1 MRSWLTKVLA
11 VVAVALVLIV
21 GRWST
26 SWWAYST
33 ETGTQAEHDHA
44 AMTGGEATPSAEPT
58 LWTCPMHPEIQMPES
73 GDCPKCGM
81 DLVPMAKGD
90 DTGPRQLAMSPASVA
105 LANIQTTQVTRQFLT
120 MPVRL
125 VGKVDYDETRVRT
138 IAARVGGRLDRLY
151 VDYTGVSVKKNDHL
165 VWLYS
170 PDLLVGQQELIEA
183 KKRLDTTSPDAS
195 AFQRDSNKR
204 GYESARDKLLLWGL
218 AEDQVAAIEE
228 RGTAEDHMLIRS
240 PAAGIVVHK
249 ALKQGDYIKE
259 GTAIYRIA
267 DLSQLWVQLDAYE
280 QDLPW
285 LRYGQAVSVNTEA
298 FPGRVFE
305 GWISFL
311 NPTVDERTRTVKVR
325 VNVANPDG
333 ELKPG
338 MFVRAVVQSRVG
350 QSGHV
355 LEPRLQ
361 GKWIS
366 PMHPEVVK
374 DGPGKCDVCGM
385 DLVPA
390 ESLLKHST
398 ALEEGKPLTVPAS
411 AVLVTG
417 ARAVVYV
424 ELQGKKKPTFEGRE
438 IILGPRAGDYYIVL
452 AGLSET
458 DRVVV
463 NGAFRIDSSMQIQA
477 KPSMMS
483 MQGDAHTF
491 TGPTSS
497 VFRLSLTA
505 LYSAYGELQQALAS
519 DDFVAARAAVAALRG
534 SLDNVNPGGLPRQGD
549 VRWQEEKAVLARATK
564 KGTEATTIK
573 QLRTAFGAI
582 SGSVL
587 TLESTFRHA
596 DEALRFEAYCPMAM
610 DGQGASWLQSDR
622 KILNPYFGASMLTC
636 GEIRTEF
643 PGLKEDTR
651 SATENQPRETGPST
665 TPQSTQEPK
674 SRAEESPAPKPVK
687 PDPARPR
694 VHGFDTLIAA
704 YLELQTALAAD
715 DADKAHEA
723 FAKLRTA
730 VNSTMVHGEGDL
742 ATSTTKALAQL
753 KDSVTAPVAK
763 DIEALRKRFEPAT
776 MRLLAMQTL
785 AGNSSGSVLYV
796 MHCPMAFDNKGADWL
811 QRDKTLVN
819 PYFGASMLHC
829 GSIKMELPPMEDRPA
844 TENQPKKTDPSTT
857 PKTTQEPRVEKPP
870 APKSGE
876 PAPARPHVH
885 GFDTL
890 IATYL
895 DLQTALA
902 ADNTDKAHDQFT
914 KLRAAVASTMIHGE
928 GDLAAS
934 TTKALAQLKD
944 SVTAPVAKDIEAL
957 RKRFHPATMRLLAV
971 QKFAGNSSGSV
982 LYVMHCP
989 MAFNNK
995 GADWLQRDKTLVN
1008 PYFGASML
1016 HCGSIKKELPPAENK

>member
-1 MRSWLTKVLA
+1 MRSWQTRVLA
-11 VVAVALVLIV
+11 VTAVALVFLA

-26 SWWAYST
+26 SWWSQSA
-33 ETGTQAEHDHA
+33 ETGTQTAHDHA
-44 AMTGGEATPSAEPT
+44 AMNGDDATPSAEPT
-58 LWTCPMHPEIQMPES
+58 LWTCPMHPEIQLPES

-81 DLVPMAKGD
+81 DLVPMAKGG

-105 LANIQTTQVTRQFLT
+105 LASIQTVQVTRQFLT
-120 MPVRL
+120 KPVRL

-138 IAARVGGRLDRLY
+138 IAARFGGRLDRLY
-151 VDYTGVSVKKNDHL
+151 VDYTGVTVKKNDHL

-170 PDLLVGQQELIEA
+170 PALLTGQQELIEA
-183 KKRLDTTSPDAS
+183 KKRFDTTSADAS

-218 AEDQVAAIEE
+218 AEDQVSAIEQ

-240 PAAGIVVHK
+240 PASGVVIHK

-285 LRYGQAVSVNTEA
+285 LRYGQAVSINIEA

-311 NPTVDERTRTVKVR
+311 DPTVDERTRTVKVR

-350 QSGHV
+350 HSGHV

-366 PMHPEVVK
+366 PMHPEIVK

-390 ESLLKHST
+390 ESLLQRST

-424 ELQGKKKPTFEGRE
+424 EVQGKKKPTFEGRE

-452 AGLSET
+452 AGLSDT

-483 MQGDAHTF
+483 MQGDANTF

-497 VFRLSLTA
+497 VFRLSLEA
-505 LYSAYGELQQALAS
+505 LYSAYAKMQQALAS
-519 DDFVAARAAVAALRG
+519 DDLDAAHAAVTALRD
-534 SLDNVNPGGLPRQGD
+534 SLDNVNSGGLPRQAD
-549 VRWQEEKAVLARATK
+549 VRWQEEKALLAQAAKNGSEAATI
-564 KGTEATTIK
+564 E

-582 SGSVL
+582 SGSIL
-587 TLESTFRHA
+587 TLENTFRHA
-596 DEALRFEAYCPMAM
+596 GEALRFEAYCPMAM
-610 DGQGASWLQSDR
+610 NGQGASWLQGDR

-643 PGLKEDTR
+643 TGVREDTR
-651 SATENQPRETGPST
+651 TATETQSKKTDQPPTLP
-665 TPQSTQEPK
+665 PQLTQEPK
-674 SRAEESPAPKPVK
+674 PRVEKSPTPQPVK
-687 PDPARPR
+687 PAPVRPQ
-694 VHGFDTLIAA
+694 VHGFDTLITA
-704 YLELQTALAAD
+704 YLRLQTALAAD
-715 DADKAHEA
+715 QTDKAHEA
-723 FAKLRTA
+723 FSKLRVA
-730 VNSTMVHGEGDL
+730 VTSTMVHGEGDL
-742 ATSTTKALAQL
+742 ANSTTEALSQL
-753 KDSVTAPVAK
+753 KDAVTAPVAK
-763 DIEALRKRFEPAT
+763 DIEALRKRFDPAT
-776 MRLLAMQTL
+776 MRLLAMQKL
-785 AGNSSGSVLYV
+785 AGNTSGSVLYV
-796 MHCPMAFDNKGADWL
+796 MHCPMAFDNTGADWL

-829 GSIKMELPPMEDRPA
+829 GTIKMELPP
-844 TENQPKKTDPSTT
+844 
-857 PKTTQEPRVEKPP
+857 V
-870 APKSGE
+870 
-876 PAPARPHVH
+876 
-885 GFDTL
+885 
-890 IATYL
+890 
-895 DLQTALA
+895 
-902 ADNTDKAHDQFT
+902 
-914 KLRAAVASTMIHGE
+914 
-928 GDLAAS
+928 
-934 TTKALAQLKD
+934 
-944 SVTAPVAKDIEAL
+944 
-957 RKRFHPATMRLLAV
+957 
-971 QKFAGNSSGSV
+971 
-982 LYVMHCP
+982 
-989 MAFNNK
+989 
-995 GADWLQRDKTLVN
+995 
-1008 PYFGASML
+1008 
-1016 HCGSIKKELPPAENK
+1016 ENK